1 MFNQK
6 FSQKRAFVTGAA
18 SGLGLEIC
26 QQLAKQNWRLAIA
39 DINSERLATTK
50 LELESLGAAQVIDI
64 ELDVTDIEAMFS
76 AAETIE
82 KAWQG
87 VDLLFNNAG
96 IAGAGKMEEITGTD
110 WERVIDIDL
119 WSVIYG
125 CRAFIPM
132 MKKRKSGHIINTASS
147 AGTLSAAEMANYNVA
162 KAGVVSLSETL
173 KVELSPNNIGV
184 TVLCPTV
191 FKTNLGESVSG
202 KTAFE
207 RNLQQQ
213 LKESK
218 ITSADIVRRTFAA
231 IKSNKL
237 YVMPQSDATWGW
249 RIKRLMPETYA
260 KLMAYMYRNR
270 IWIYKHLD

>member
-1 MFNQK
+1 MFAQK
-6 FSQKRAFVTGAA
+6 FPLKRAFITGAA
-18 SGLGLEIC
+18 SGLGLEIAS
-26 QQLAKQNWRLAIA
+26 QLAANKWNLAIA
-39 DINSERLATTK
+39 DINEERLNAAK
-50 LELESLGAAQVIDI
+50 LELESLGAKVIAI
-64 ELDVTDIEAMFS
+64 VLNVTDADAMFS
-76 AAETIE
+76 AAKQVESE
-82 KAWQG
+82 FGG
-87 VDLLFNNAG
+87 VDLVFNNAG
-96 IAGAGKMEEITGTD
+96 IAGAGKITEIPDEE
-110 WERVIDIDL
+110 WERVVSIDL

-125 CRAFIPM
+125 CRAFIPV
-132 MKKRKSGHIINTASS
+132 MKKQGGGHIINTASS

-173 KVELSPNNIGV
+173 KVELSPDNIGV

-213 LKESK
+213 LQESK
-218 ITSADIVRRTFAA
+218 ITSADIVAKAFHAV
-231 IKSNKL
+231 KVNKL
-237 YVMPQSDATWGW
+237 YVMPQNDAKWGW

-260 KLMAYMYRNR
+260 KLMAYMYKNR